1 MKIDDYFDMTRFD
14 DIHYN
19 FSITIVF
26 YQLQRTTDGTLF
38 TIG

>member
-19 FSITIVF
+19 FIQFDQIILMLK
-26 YQLQRTTDGTLF
+26 YL
-38 TIG
+38 